1 MEKLKIEVIKD
12 TEKVNDIMVRVTPKA
27 YALVT
32 DIAQKSGRSKAYIA
46 SKMIEFAYDHI
57 ELIGEITEE
66 E

>member
-1 MEKLKIEVIKD
+1 
-12 TEKVNDIMVRVTPKA
+12 MVRVTPKA